1 MLCGGHGTCVD
12 GVASFTCSCETGYS
26 GELCE
31 ELGECGLRRGREE
44 REGEGGGHAASWVC
58 SQGTQ
63 ACRALYCCC
72 NAVDDNRRRVLD
84 HWKRRENE
92 GCMVTSVRTRGHL

>member
-63 ACRALYCCC
+63 LAAFPPLSQARWAATAMGL
-72 NAVDDNRRRVLD
+72 
-84 HWKRRENE
+84 
-92 GCMVTSVRTRGHL
+92 GSVCVGKDL